1 MLFTRDEL
9 VEMGLLKPELSSN
22 ALQFNTELP
31 SNPRQLNIGLPSNP
45 RQFEQVAT
53 SRLLDCQKVVTVSE
67 VVATDLTPLFI
78 YIYFSR
84 LLGCY
89 NILEVEGEYNEKYR
103 VKTYVSPYNPSNLP
117 NMEIF
122 VSQWETYG
130 CADYAVVATENGTLQ
145 PELVDLAVEATKTA
159 HIYGLIQQDWAFY
172 KRFGH
177 LPGDAWDGI
186 NTDDG
191 LDLNEF
197 DHHEARVIPDGEVL
211 ESAVVER
218 QRVKPGKTMLSLMYE
233 HNVKD
238 YTWFEG
244 HDGQW
249 HCFNHTGLT

>member
-9 VEMGLLKPELSSN
+9 VEMGLLKPELSDQPADVASN
-22 ALQFNTELP
+22 
-31 SNPRQLNIGLPSNP
+31 
-45 RQFEQVAT
+45 
-53 SRLLDCQKVVTVSE
+53 RLLDCQKVVTVSE

-103 VKTYVSPYNPSNLP
+103 VETYVSPYNPSNLP
-117 NMEIF
+117 NLEIF
-122 VSQWETYG
+122 VSLWETYG
-130 CADYAVVATENGTLQ
+130 CADIATVASTDGTLQ
-145 PELVDLAVEATKTA
+145 PELVNLAIEASKTT

-186 NTDDG
+186 ITDDG
-191 LDLNEF
+191 LALDIFEVK
-197 DHHEARVIPDGEVL
+197 EARLITDVEVL

-218 QRVKPGKTMLSLMYE
+218 QRVRPGRTMLSLMYE

-249 HCFNHTGLT
+249 HCYNHTGLT

>member
-9 VEMGLLKPELSSN
+9 VEMGLLKPEASDQP
-22 ALQFNTELP
+22 AE
-31 SNPRQLNIGLPSNP
+31 
-45 RQFEQVAT
+45 VAG
-53 SRLLDCQKVVTVSE
+53 SGLLDCQKVATVSE

-89 NILEVEGEYNEKYR
+89 NILEVEGEINEKYR

-117 NMEIF
+117 NLEIF
-122 VSQWETYG
+122 VSLWHTYG
-130 CADYAVVATENGTLQ
+130 CADYAVVATEKGTLQ
-145 PELVDLAVEATKTA
+145 PERVDLAVEATKGSN
-159 HIYGLIQQDWAFY
+159 IYPLIVQDLAFY

-186 NTDDG
+186 ITDDCLA
-191 LDLNEF
+191 LDIFEAK
-197 DHHEARVIPDGEVL
+197 EARLITDVEVL

-218 QRVKPGKTMLSLMYE
+218 QRVKPGRTMLSLMYE
-233 HNVKD
+233 HNIKD
-238 YTWFEG
+238 YVWFEG

-249 HCFNHTGLT
+249 HCYTTKGMQ

>member
-9 VEMGLLKPELSSN
+9 VEMGLLKPEVSDQP
-22 ALQFNTELP
+22 AE
-31 SNPRQLNIGLPSNP
+31 
-45 RQFEQVAT
+45 VAGT
-53 SRLLDCQKVVTVSE
+53 RLLDCQKVVTVSE

-117 NMEIF
+117 NLEIF
-122 VSQWETYG
+122 VNLWDTYS

-145 PELVDLAVEATKTA
+145 PELVDLAVEATKTTQ
-159 HIYGLIQQDWAFY
+159 IYGLIQQDWAFY

-186 NTDDG
+186 ITDDG
-191 LDLNEF
+191 LALDIFEAK
-197 DHHEARVIPDGEVL
+197 EARLITDVEVL

-218 QRVKPGKTMLSLMYE
+218 QRVRPGRTMLSLMYE

-249 HCFNHTGLT
+249 HCYTTKGMQ

>member
-1 MLFTRDEL
+1 MLFTREEL
-9 VEMGLLKPELSSN
+9 VEMGLLSP
-22 ALQFNTELP
+22 ELP
-31 SNPRQLNIGLPSNP
+31 SNPRQLD
-45 RQFEQVAT
+45 EVAT
-53 SRLLDCQKVVTVSE
+53 SRLLDCQKVATVSE

-117 NMEIF
+117 NLEIF
-122 VSQWETYG
+122 VSLWDTYS
-130 CADYAVVATENGTLQ
+130 CADYAVVATENSTLQ
-145 PELVDLAVEATKTA
+145 PERVDLAVEATKTT

-186 NTDDG
+186 ITDDG
-191 LDLNEF
+191 LALDIFEVK
-197 DHHEARVIPDGEVL
+197 EARLITDVEVL

-218 QRVKPGKTMLSLMYE
+218 QRVKPGRTMLSLMYE
-233 HNVKD
+233 HNVKG

-244 HDGQW
+244 HDEQW
-249 HCFNHTGLT
+249 HCYLTKGMQ